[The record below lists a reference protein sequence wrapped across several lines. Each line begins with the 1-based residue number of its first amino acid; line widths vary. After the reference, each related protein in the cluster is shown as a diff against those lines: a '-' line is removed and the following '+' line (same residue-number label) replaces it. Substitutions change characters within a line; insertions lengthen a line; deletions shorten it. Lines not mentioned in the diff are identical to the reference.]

1 LPGHTWKK
9 HDERRL
15 SSPQV
20 KELALLYVG
29 PMLVAD
35 IHKVHRL
42 ITNGGKRLLDLKV
55 YRYPDTPYSYVAILS
70 SLHRGYS

>member
-1 LPGHTWKK
+1 MAHLA
-9 HDERRL
+9 L
-15 SSPQV
+15 STMFG
-20 KELALLYVG
+20 LALLYVG

-70 SLHRGYS
+70 SSLHRGDS